1 MRALNIPAE
10 NLSIAYDV
18 KDKYLGR
25 ASEEPPMEAKIQNS
39 MGNRVK
45 TSTNYCSKDVDD
57 IYQMKFIHPI
67 WF

>member
-1 MRALNIPAE
+1 MRALIIPAK

-18 KDKYLGR
+18 KNKYLGR

-45 TSTNYCSKDVDD
+45 TSTNYVPKMY
-57 IYQMKFIHPI
+57 ITFTR
-67 WF
+67 